1 MTAYLRRQEARNQ
14 QSRDG
19 WRRFSSH
26 RSKVMSL
33 LRSAASPDSR
43 LGLLGAGNS
52 NDVDLNEL
60 NGLYRSIDL
69 IDLDPAALREGLAQ
83 QQLNDDPRVNTHAL
97 DLAAGLGSLGPGE
110 VEKLDA
116 RLSLIPAWTGEP
128 FEVAASLCLLS
139 QLIDSAVWLAG
150 KDRRLDEIVLAVR
163 NQHLRTLVSW
173 LKPDGVGILIT
184 DFVSSETCEELPN
197 LSDEELPAAARRWL
211 ADRNFFSGIN
221 PGILRSQLAATEGV
235 WSESIQLAKP
245 WKWDLGPRVYAVT
258 AIIFRVLPSH
268 R

>member
-1 MTAYLRRQEARNQ
+1 MTAYLRRQEARNE

-19 WRRFSSH
+19 WRRFGSH

-43 LGLLGAGNS
+43 LGLLGAGNA

-60 NGLYRSIDL
+60 TGLYRSIDL
-69 IDLDPAALREGLAQ
+69 IDLDLAALREGLSQ
-83 QQLNDDPRVNTHAL
+83 QELANDPRINAHAL
-97 DLAAGLGSLGPGE
+97 DLAAGLGSLAPNE
-110 VEKLDA
+110 VEELEK

-150 KDRRLDEIVLAVR
+150 NDRRLDEVVLAAR
-163 NQHLRTLVSW
+163 NQHLKTLVSW
-173 LKPDGVGILIT
+173 LKPGGIGILVT
-184 DFVSSETCEELPN
+184 DFVSSETCAELPH
-197 LSDEELPAAARRWL
+197 LPDEELPAAARNWV

-221 PGILRSQLAATEGV
+221 PGLLRNQLAATEGV

-258 AIIFRVLPSH
+258 AVVFRRLPVD